1 MYGLGI
7 NKLGTLNTSGS
18 GGSGVPTILNLFS
31 SGENGFW
38 YDISD
43 TSVLFTDTG
52 GTTAVTAPSQ
62 LVKRIN
68 DKSGNSNN
76 LVFSSAGGTYPR
88 YTKHPESGLRNRLP
102 DSNTLT
108 QAASGNEGGRG
119 WSNFAALNSATTD
132 STASPE
138 TGADSFKIF
147 KTSPQDGGFISWKP
161 NSVLPVDNNESHTLS
176 VYFKPTGNGTQPVTD
191 LMLLVG
197 QLQVLFDVSAG
208 TFTLAG
214 ITANHSSSS
223 VTDAG
228 NGWYLLKTTVSNM
241 GNSNIGFFGLD
252 SSGSYTSFSGETS
265 EFLLSA
271 PQLEVGSSRTT
282 FQTTTNKYNVTQ
294 PNEGSVFCLTFEGDK
309 STDAYGILDTSIGDY
324 TYGNFVDSVSLI
336 AGVAVD
342 YGSTERSIV
351 DMTKNG
357 NNDIN
362 SNSRLYIDSN
372 EFKHFAGGSSTTTTV
387 TSDVGGALSFPIK
400 ASVFTGVDIS
410 ADSNTISLGSQGHS
424 DSTTSDL
431 GSGNFFVDIPDI
443 QIAASD
449 ISSTPANFFKG
460 GLYQLVLVERLLTAT
475 EESQMSIIVDG
486 KVGV

>member
-18 GGSGVPTILNLFS
+18 GGSGVPAILNLFS

-52 GTTAVTAPSQ
+52 GTSAVTTPSQ

-88 YTKHPESGLRNRLP
+88 YTKHPTSGFRNRIA

-108 QAASGNEGGRG
+108 QSPSSAGGGRG
-119 WSNFAALNSATTD
+119 WTHFASQNSSTTD
-132 STASPE
+132 STTSPE
-138 TGADSFKIF
+138 TAADSFKIF
-147 KTSPQDGGFISWKP
+147 KTASDEGGFLSWLASTR
-161 NSVLPVDNNESHTLS
+161 NTDNNESHTLS

-191 LMLLVG
+191 LMFLFG

-208 TFTLAG
+208 TFTLVG
-214 ITANHSSSS
+214 TTANHSSSS

-241 GNSNIGFFGLD
+241 GNNNVAFFGLD
-252 SSGSYTSFSGETS
+252 SSGSYTSFNGETS

-294 PNEGSVFCLTFEGDK
+294 PNEGSVFCLTFEGDA
-309 STDAYGILDTSIGDY
+309 SVDAYGILDTSAGDY

-351 DMTKNG
+351 DITKNG
-357 NNDIN
+357 NVATN

-387 TSDVGGALSFPIK
+387 TSDAGGALSFPIK

-431 GSGNFFVDIPDI
+431 GSGSFFVDLPDI

-475 EESQMSIIVDG
+475 EEAQMSIIVDG

>member
-18 GGSGVPTILNLFS
+18 GGSGVPTILNLFG

-43 TSVLFTDTG
+43 ISVLFKDTA
-52 GTTAVTAPSQ
+52 GTSAVTTPSN

-68 DKSGNSNN
+68 DKSGNGND

-88 YTKHPESGLRNRLP
+88 YTKHPESGLRNRLG
-102 DSNTLT
+102 DSNTLV
-108 QAASGNEGGRG
+108 QVASNDEGGRG
-119 WSNFAALNSATTD
+119 WKGFVGNNSATTD

-147 KTSPQDGGFISWKP
+147 RVASEGGSFISWLA
-161 NSVLPVDNNESHTLS
+161 NSVLTTDNNENHTLS

-191 LMLLVG
+191 LMFLLG
-197 QLQVLFDVSAG
+197 TLQVSFDVSAG
-208 TFTLAG
+208 TVTLAG
-214 ITANHSSSS
+214 TTANHSSSS

-241 GNSNIGFFGLD
+241 GNNNIAFFGLD
-252 SSGSYTSFSGETS
+252 SSGSYTSFTGESS

-282 FQTTTNKYNVTQ
+282 FQTTTNNFNVTQ
-294 PNEGSVFCLTFEGDK
+294 PNEDSVFCLTFEGDR
-309 STDAYGILDTSIGDY
+309 TDDAYGILDTSAGDY
-324 TYGNFVDSVSLI
+324 AYGNFVDSVSLI
-336 AGVAVD
+336 AGVSVD

-351 DMTKNG
+351 DMTKNNTLG
-357 NNDIN
+357 TIA
-362 SNSRLYIDSN
+362 NSRLYVDSG
-372 EFKHFAGGSSTTTTV
+372 EFKHLAGGTSTTTTV

-410 ADSNTISLGSQGHS
+410 GDSNTISLGSQGHS
-424 DSTTSDL
+424 DSTTSNL
-431 GSGNFFVDIPDI
+431 GSGDFWQQLPDI

-449 ISSTPANFFKG
+449 ISSTPTNFFKG

-475 EESQMSIIVDG
+475 EESQMSVIVDG